1 MAARSN
7 WPDYPIQ
14 CLTVAPVPF
23 VDFAFPPF
31 DRYEPTML
39 WPPPPP
45 GRRSEGFIEP
55 CLPTVADMTPGGPA
69 MTGAGFAKGAQRVI
83 YFLENDPPRECR
95 NIVQSRAE

>member
-1 MAARSN
+1 MEARSN

-14 CLTVAPVPF
+14 CLTVAPGSICRFRVP
-23 VDFAFPPF
+23 A
-31 DRYEPTML
+31 
-39 WPPPPP
+39 

-95 NIVQSRAE
+95 NIVQSPAE

>member
-1 MAARSN
+1 MPDWRARFHLSISRSRRSIVMN
-7 WPDYPIQ
+7 QP
-14 CLTVAPVPF
+14 CSSLL
-23 VDFAFPPF
+23 
-31 DRYEPTML
+31 R
-39 WPPPPP
+39 PP